1 LEVDSALAGAL
12 DFLTPPGFALVD
24 SLGTWVAAGLE
35 LDTSAW
41 LERCASLEQSL
52 NSCKV
57 PVLLV
62 SEQTGWGVVP
72 ATAIGGLF
80 RDRLGAL
87 EQQLA
92 PFCAAIWLVVAG
104 RALNLSNLGSAVPAV

>member
-35 LDTSAW
+35 LDASAW
-41 LERCASLEQSL
+41 HQRCTTLVQSL
-52 NSCKV
+52 SRCKV

-92 PFCAAIWLVVAG
+92 PLSVAIWLVVAG
-104 RALNLSNLGSAVPAV
+104 RALNLSNLGLAVPAP

>member
-12 DFLTPPGFALVD
+12 DFLSPPGFALVD

-35 LDTSAW
+35 LDASAW
-41 LERCASLEQSL
+41 QQRCTTLVHSLSR
-52 NSCKV
+52 CKV

-92 PFCAAIWLVVAG
+92 PLSVAIWLVVAG
-104 RALNLSNLGSAVPAV
+104 RALNLSNLGLAVPAP